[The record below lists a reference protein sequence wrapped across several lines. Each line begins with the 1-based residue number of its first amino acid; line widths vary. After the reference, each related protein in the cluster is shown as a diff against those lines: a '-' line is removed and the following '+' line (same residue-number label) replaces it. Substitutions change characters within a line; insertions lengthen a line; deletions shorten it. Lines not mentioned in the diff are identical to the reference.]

1 MECKYCHA
9 KMPANTAICPKC
21 GKDNT
26 KDDLKV
32 LKIVTLSLVCL
43 VMLVLLVGLVNFGV
57 TGSFVPEWLLPA
69 PTDPGAGNKDTTY
82 KVISKDGF
90 ITMKPGELEGFMD
103 DVVATMGEDTLTNG
117 ELQIYYWMK
126 ALAFSDKIDLT
137 KDLDQQIY
145 DKESGQTYHDYCM
158 EQALKAWQETMMM
171 LHKAEEASYKLP
183 QAAQDRLDSLEEE
196 LEAYV
201 QMYNYYY
208 GLNLKNVDDLVAM
221 NYGPGC
227 DFDVYYDFYRDLMY
241 SSMYWDEMH
250 AELEY
255 TEEELQEYFTSH
267 EKEMLENYTIPIT
280 KDFGNLI
287 DIRAIII
294 APTTKKDD
302 AGKTVT
308 DWEAT
313 LKAAGEIYDKWVEN
327 GSDEKAFIE
336 LVKKYTGDEN
346 AKAAEGLYTD
356 LYKTSMWEA
365 DVRHILI
372 TPDSEGATKDENGY
386 PVYTEKAWADAK
398 VEADALLEKWLKN
411 PTETYFGEL
420 ANENSDD
427 KNGKVTDGGIY
438 TDVAR
443 GKMVKEF
450 EDWCYTAS
458 RQEGDYGIV
467 KTVYGYHLMYF
478 VRADREVDD
487 WISDESRKEGDVA
500 ILKSDN
506 ACYLVYLV
514 KSEPA
519 WYRYSRLGVQAE
531 KADAMLDE
539 LVKANPYTLVETDI
553 VIAYPTV

>member
-1 MECKYCHA
+1 MENIIYNHL
-9 KMPANTAICPKC
+9 I
-21 GKDNT
+21 
-26 KDDLKV
+26 
-32 LKIVTLSLVCL
+32 
-43 VMLVLLVGLVNFGV
+43 
-57 TGSFVPEWLLPA
+57 
-69 PTDPGAGNKDTTY
+69 GNGY
-82 KVISKDGF
+82 KV
-90 ITMKPGELEGFMD
+90 
-103 DVVATMGEDTLTNG
+103 DVGCVT
-117 ELQIYYWMK
+117 YY
-126 ALAFSDKIDLT
+126 
-137 KDLDQQIY
+137 Q
-145 DKESGQTYHDYCM
+145 
-158 EQALKAWQETMMM
+158 
-171 LHKAEEASYKLP
+171 
-183 QAAQDRLDSLEEE
+183 
-196 LEAYV
+196 
-201 QMYNYYY
+201 
-208 GLNLKNVDDLVAM
+208 
-221 NYGPGC
+221 
-227 DFDVYYDFYRDLMY
+227 
-241 SSMYWDEMH
+241 
-250 AELEY
+250 
-255 TEEELQEYFTSH
+255 
-267 EKEMLENYTIPIT
+267 
-280 KDFGNLI
+280 
-287 DIRAIII
+287 
-294 APTTKKDD
+294 KDD

-336 LVKKYTGDEN
+336 LVKKHTSDEN

-398 VEADALLEKWLKN
+398 AEADALLEKWLKN

-467 KTVYGYHLMYF
+467 KTMYGYHLMYF

-514 KSEPA
+514 DTEPA

-539 LVKANPYTLVETDI
+539 LVKANPYTFVETDV